1 MLLIFWDNIVIF
13 APFRVNISPSLT
25 VSLVCTLNGF
35 NEDRTKKHQ
44 EDQEIK
50 NGGKTLNLS
59 SRKYFIVDFDIV
71 GSNSK

>member
-1 MLLIFWDNIVIF
+1 MLLIFLENIVIF

-25 VSLVCTLNGF
+25 VSLVCTLYGF

-59 SRKYFIVDFDIV
+59 SRKYFIVDLEIV
-71 GSNSK
+71 GSNSM